1 MSARKRNATKTHVV
15 AMLSP
20 ATCGIYKK
28 GTTRFRVDIATGK
41 RTDTIDN
48 ELGDH
53 VDAYLAGERPD
64 GFALVPLTEIE
75 SKRILVPRYFDDRW
89 VREFRLMIAREK
101 LHYVSLG
108 DLADTRILT
117 MRGGHGSPSNDKR
130 TGNIPYIKV
139 SDVRSLRVNVNPTN
153 LVTRAV
159 AETVW
164 GGPYSKL
171 EPWDILTP
179 NRASSNIGEFALLLP
194 GEEERVLTK
203 EFFIFR
209 VVGGAADGW
218 DWGYLL
224 WALCLKSVRRQ
235 WQRVTLMQTNREDVG
250 DRWREILLP
259 APKSAKWAHDVSA
272 PFRDYFSAIATV
284 RTSFVGRVEAAS
296 FDFIASVTAALPDE
310 ATGHED
316 E

>member
-1 MSARKRNATKTHVV
+1 MTAKNPTV
-15 AMLSP
+15 AMLNP

-28 GTTRFRVDIATGK
+28 GATRFRVAPATGR
-41 RTDTIDN
+41 RTDQIDN

-53 VDAYLAGERPD
+53 VSAYLAGKQPA
-64 GFALVPLTEIE
+64 GFAAVPLKDVEN
-75 SKRILVPRYFDDRW
+75 SRILVPRYFDGRW
-89 VREFRLMIAREK
+89 LGDFRALIAREK

-108 DLADTRILT
+108 DLADTGILT
-117 MRGGHGSPSNDKR
+117 LRGGHGSPSNDKR
-130 TGNIPYIKV
+130 AGNIPYIKV

-164 GGPYSKL
+164 GGSSSNL
-171 EPWDILTP
+171 EAWDILTP

-209 VVGGAADGW
+209 VAAGAAEGW
-218 DWGYLL
+218 GWSYLL
-224 WALCLKSVRRQ
+224 WALCLRAVRRQ

-250 DRWREILLP
+250 ERWREILLP
-259 APKSAKWAHDVSA
+259 APKSREWAYQVSA
-272 PFRDYFSAIATV
+272 PFRDYFSAIAAA
-284 RTSFVGRVEAAS
+284 RTAFVSKVES
-296 FDFIASVTAALPDE
+296 SPFEFIASVTTALPVE
-310 ATGHED
+310 PSSGEETE
-316 E
+316 